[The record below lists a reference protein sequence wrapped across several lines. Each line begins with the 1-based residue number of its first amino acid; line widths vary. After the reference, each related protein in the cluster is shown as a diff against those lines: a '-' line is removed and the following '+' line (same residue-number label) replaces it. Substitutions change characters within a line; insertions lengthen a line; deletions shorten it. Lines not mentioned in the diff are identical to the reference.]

1 MIIKSHLVRMK
12 KILKYFLAVLLVL
25 VIIATAGGLFI
36 AWYYQDEVKQ
46 LMISQVNRYV
56 HTEIVVGDLKFSV
69 MRKFPNASVE
79 FSDVLIRVP
88 EGYDHTGTESTGSD
102 TLFTAESLFLQF
114 KLRDLFRKEYRI
126 SAVHA
131 NSGVF
136 YPAVNSGGMENYRF
150 WASQTDTGKETNLDL
165 QDVRLSNYHL
175 VYSNGIKEMFVNA
188 DIRRIEFRGNFSQ
201 SSFGLKAIVNGN
213 NRVFRYQGLTFG
225 GISDISAGIEIN
237 VDSNILI
244 IEDGSVNLSGVRLT
258 LDGTYQR
265 GSPGHT
271 DIRLRGYNLNAG
283 SIIPLLPE
291 KTGKSTDPWKF
302 SGRFDFE
309 ASIKGETGKTV
320 SPSVF
325 ASFLAEDIEIMRK
338 DTGMRLSGI
347 STEGY
352 YTNGRNNNAG
362 SSVIAVNSLSAI
374 LGDGKIQGS
383 GSITDLSNPD
393 IHLNVDATFLLE
405 ELSKF
410 YRPPNIKDIAGRINT
425 IFSINGKLNRTA
437 KLSIEELSKL
447 DINGKLEI
455 DNGKLE
461 ISEGRYIA
469 TSVEGELGLGR
480 TLRTSGLGFYIGKD
494 HFYLQGEIENGLPWL
509 LGSDETMRISG
520 GFYSRQLEL
529 DNYIRPPSE
538 SINNADANEPLLF
551 PANLELNLDFNVDN
565 LKFRKFRSSG
575 ISGKLSYKPRMM
587 VLNSVEFNSMDGYIS
602 GNGVI
607 VQRIN
612 GDFVV
617 QSQLQLQAVDM
628 KEMFLS
634 FNNFGQT
641 FIHGDNLKG
650 SLSGNLGFIS
660 EWNQD
665 LSIMWDKLIADSRV
679 EIKSGELIDFEP
691 VLGLARFIDL
701 SELQHIQFSNLQ
713 NEIFIRNEVV
723 TIPQMDINSSAFN
736 ISGSGTHR
744 FDGHFDYRLRVLL
757 SDVLYG
763 KARVAKPENQEFGIV
778 EDDGLGRTSLYLLVS
793 GTSENYRVSYDH
805 RAVRDVFRESIA
817 NERSVLRN
825 ILNEEFGWF
834 SDDSTRSHASPEA
847 SSEPGFRIKWDEE
860 DEKVP
865 AETVPE
871 RPLQIRPGR
880 ERRFEIIWD
889 EEEKPPRK

>member
-1 MIIKSHLVRMK
+1 MK
-12 KILKYFLAVLLVL
+12 QILKYFLAVVLVL
-25 VIIATAGGLFI
+25 VIFVTAGGFII
-36 AWYYQDEVKQ
+36 AWYYQDEAKQ
-46 LMISQVNRYV
+46 LMISQVNKYV
-56 HTEIVVGDLKFSV
+56 ETEIEVGDLTFSV
-69 MRKFPNASVE
+69 LRKFPYASVE
-79 FSDVLIRVP
+79 FRDVLIRVP
-88 EGYDHTGTESTGSD
+88 GDYDHTGTESAGSD
-102 TLFTAESLFLQF
+102 TLFTAKSLFLQF

-131 NSGVF
+131 NNGVF
-136 YPAVNSGGMENYRF
+136 NPAVNSDGMENYRF
-150 WASQTDTGKETNLDL
+150 WASQTDAGKETNLDL

-175 VYSNGIKEMFVNA
+175 IYSNGIKEMFVNA

-201 SSFGLKAIVNGN
+201 SSFGLKAFLTGD
-213 NRVFRYQGLTFG
+213 NRIFRYQGLTFG
-225 GISDISAGIEIN
+225 GISDISAGIDIN
-237 VDSNILI
+237 VDKDILI
-244 IEDGSVNLSGVRLT
+244 IEEGSVNLSGVRLA

-271 DIRLRGYNLNAG
+271 DIRIQGYNLRAG
-283 SIIPLLPE
+283 SIIQLLPE
-291 KTGKSTDPWKF
+291 KTRKIADPWKF
-302 SGRFDFE
+302 SGRLDFE

-325 ASFLAEDIEIMRK
+325 ASFLAEDVEILRK
-338 DTGMRLSGI
+338 DTGMRLSGV

-352 YTNGRNNNAG
+352 YTNGRYHRAG
-362 SSVIAVNSLSAI
+362 SSVIAVSSFSAI

-383 GSITDLSNPD
+383 GSIADLSAPD
-393 IHLNVDATFLLE
+393 IHLNIDATFLLE

-410 YRPPNIKDIAGRINT
+410 YRPPNINDVAGRINT
-425 IFSINGKLNRTA
+425 IFSIKGKLDPAA
-437 KLSIEELSKL
+437 KVSIDELSKL

-461 ISEGRYIA
+461 INEGRYIA
-469 TSVEGELGLGR
+469 TAVEGELSLGN
-480 TLRTSGLGFYIGKD
+480 TIRTSGLGFNIGND
-494 HFYLQGEIENGLPWL
+494 HFYLLGEIENGLPWL
-509 LGSDETMRISG
+509 LGNDETMRITG

-529 DNYIRPPSE
+529 DNYIRPASE
-538 SINNADANEPLLF
+538 RIHNADENEHLLF

-575 ISGKLSYKPRMM
+575 FSGKLSYKPRMM
-587 VLNSVEFNSMDGYIS
+587 VLNSVEFSSMEGHVS

-607 VQRIN
+607 VQRFN
-612 GDFVV
+612 GDFMV

-628 KEMFLS
+628 QEMFLS

-650 SLSGNLGFIS
+650 SLSGNLGLIS

-679 EIKSGELIDFEP
+679 VIKSGELIDFEP
-691 VLGLARFIDL
+691 MLGLARFIDL
-701 SELQHIQFSNLQ
+701 SELRHIRFSNLQ
-713 NEIFIRNEVV
+713 NEIFIRNEVI

-763 KARVAKPENQEFGIV
+763 KARVAKPENQQFGIV
-778 EDDGLGRTSLYLLVS
+778 EDDGLGRTSLYLLIS
-793 GTSENYRVSYDH
+793 GTSEDYRVSYDH

-817 NERSVLRN
+817 KERNVLRN
-825 ILNEEFGWF
+825 MLNEEFGWF
-834 SDDSTRSHASPEA
+834 SGDSTRINVSPA
-847 SSEPGFRIKWDEE
+847 VSSDPGFRIKWDEE
-860 DEKVP
+860 DVEAP
-865 AETVPE
+865 AESIPE
-871 RPLQIRPGR
+871 RPAQTRTVL